1 MEKLKELFTAFS
13 GGLVAVV
20 FLVYA
25 LAMYCIAGIAV
36 SDITGWDW
44 LGFIA
49 APIFIFLRMTFLPA
63 GLAAWALYDVYHFNP
78 FLAILIALPGLAW
91 MLIGGAGL
99 AIAGLLERLKKNN
112 RIDHHNQI
120 YVDTS
125 SEKEAFNDNC
135 SNAEMKSNA
144 DVPDSSDK
152 RTLEQSEIHQD
163 IVPCSLENIENNVD
177 TGEAIPTDES
187 QSIYGDIKSTG
198 GERALALILL
208 MCVLSF
214 VIFCGFN
221 LIPYL

>member
-1 MEKLKELFTAFS
+1 
-13 GGLVAVV
+13 
-20 FLVYA
+20 
-25 LAMYCIAGIAV
+25 
-36 SDITGWDW
+36 
-44 LGFIA
+44 
-49 APIFIFLRMTFLPA
+49 MTFLPA

-99 AIAGLLERLKKNN
+99 AIAGLLGRLKKNN

-120 YVDTS
+120 YVDTR
-125 SEKEAFNDNC
+125 SEKERFNDNC
-135 SNAEMKSNA
+135 SNAEMKSND
-144 DVPDSSDK
+144 DVLDSSDK

-198 GERALALILL
+198 GERALTLILL

-221 LIPYL
+221 LIHYL

>member
-1 MEKLKELFTAFS
+1 MRWMEEARCDFLEQI
-13 GGLVAVV
+13 GLGYDV
-20 FLVYA
+20 
-25 LAMYCIAGIAV
+25 MERAGILSPVLSVACEYKSMTRFPDTV
-36 SDITGWDW
+36 
-44 LGFIA
+44 L
-49 APIFIFLRMTFLPA
+49 IFLRMTFLPA

-135 SNAEMKSNA
+135 SKAEMKSN
-144 DVPDSSDK
+144 DEVPDSSDK
-152 RTLEQSEIHQD
+152 STLEQSEIHPD
-163 IVPCSLENIENNVD
+163 IVTCPLENIENNVD

-187 QSIYGDIKSTG
+187 RSIYGDIKSTG
-198 GERALALILL
+198 VERALTLILL

-221 LIPYL
+221 LIRYL